1 MAWKEWERRVVTP
14 LSYASPF
21 MESSS
26 WVYVSKSIL
35 RGFQNHFF
43 NVTQLFDDQVL
54 GAVKDEDCCT
64 SLICL
69 SGMKRTYGK
78 NC

>member
-1 MAWKEWERRVVTP
+1 M
-14 LSYASPF
+14 
-21 MESSS
+21 
-26 WVYVSKSIL
+26 
-35 RGFQNHFF
+35 
-43 NVTQLFDDQVL
+43 QLFDDQLL

-78 NC
+78 NWRGRGKNRNVGSKKIRTEKDGKILKSEKKRREE